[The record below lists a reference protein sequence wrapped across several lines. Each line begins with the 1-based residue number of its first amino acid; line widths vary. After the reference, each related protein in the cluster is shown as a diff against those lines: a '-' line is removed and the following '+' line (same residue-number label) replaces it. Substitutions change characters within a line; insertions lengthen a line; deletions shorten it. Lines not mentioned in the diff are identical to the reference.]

1 MEVYIG
7 IRELNEFVLKS
18 GSLESSFGGINR
30 RLEGT
35 LVHKRLQKEAG
46 RNYHPEQT
54 LRTDIEHNGITYH
67 LSGRC
72 DGVIYEDG
80 EVVIDEIKTVSVPLL
95 FIDEDTYPAHWGQAV
110 FYAWIIA
117 GQQDLDSVTIQL
129 TYYNVDTDQVKF
141 IRKEYSYGQLA
152 ERVGQ
157 ILSLYERWALMA
169 QRHSED
175 RNACL
180 KEMKFPFED
189 YRNGQK
195 ELSAAVYRTIR
206 DSDRLFACAPTGIGK
221 TMAALF
227 PTLKS
232 FDNLGTEKVFYLT
245 AKTMTSL
252 QAASSVRRLYERD
265 PELKLKT
272 IVITAKDKA
281 CFLDERNCS
290 PRACLYSDGYFD
302 RINDVVYEALQKY
315 SFFDPELIYRIARE
329 NSVCPYELS
338 LDLSVW
344 CDVIICDYNYLF
356 DPQARLQRFFPDEKQ
371 AYVFL
376 VDEAHN
382 LPDRVRDMY
391 SRDLSLRGFRAVR
404 KKFTGRDRKLVRA
417 LNRAA
422 KSFSELLETLEE
434 EGVEE
439 KVYAGGYSL
448 AEPRL
453 RLFMKECSDFF
464 ERHRSEETDP
474 DLLQLYFDTSF
485 FLYVYNLFDERYA
498 AVATRNGSNVT
509 LRLFCID
516 PSGHIDS
523 ALEKGEASILF
534 SATLTPVDYYINQT
548 GGKGRYVSI
557 PSPFPQDNLC
567 LLTARY
573 IDTSYTRRQSSVQ
586 LICSA
591 VRKLY
596 KARKGN
602 YIIYFP
608 SYRYMNMCADEYRC
622 LYPEDEL
629 TVQESDMDEPSK
641 QQFLSAFEVKDDI
654 LAFCILGGIF
664 GEGIDLTG
672 DRLTGAGIV
681 SVGLPQV
688 NTYSNLLRD
697 YYDSVGLDGFKYAYQ
712 YPGMNKVMQAVGR
725 IIRTETDRGAALLMD
740 RRFSSG
746 NYMKNMPVHWNH
758 LISIGDPGDLDDIL
772 ADFWKKS

>member
-1 MEVYIG
+1 MEIYIG

-18 GSLESSFGGINR
+18 GSLESSFTGINR

-46 RNYHPEQT
+46 KNYHPEQV
-54 LRTDIEHNGITYH
+54 LKTDIEQNGIIYH

-80 EVVIDEIKTVSVPLL
+80 EIVIDEIKTVSVPLL
-95 FIDEDTYPAHWGQAV
+95 FIEEDTYPAHWGQAV
-110 FYAWIIA
+110 FYACIVA
-117 GQQDLDSVTIQL
+117 GQLEVNSVTVQL

-141 IRKEYSYGQLA
+141 IRKEYTSEQLD
-152 ERVGQ
+152 ERVGE
-157 ILSLYERWALMA
+157 ILSMYERWALMA
-169 QRHSED
+169 RSHAVNRNSRIREMRFPYEEYRDGQR
-175 RNACL
+175 
-180 KEMKFPFED
+180 
-189 YRNGQK
+189 
-195 ELSAAVYRTIR
+195 ELSAAVYRTIQ
-206 DSDRLFACAPTGIGK
+206 DSHRLFVCAPTGIGK

-227 PTLKS
+227 PALKS
-232 FDNLGTEKVFYLT
+232 FDKEETEKVFYLT

-252 QAASSVRRLYERD
+252 QAASSVKRLYERD
-265 PELKLKT
+265 PQLELKT
-272 IVITAKDKA
+272 IVITAKDKS

-290 PRACLYSDGYFD
+290 PLACPYSEGYYD
-302 RINDVVYEALQKY
+302 RINDVVYESLQRY

-329 NSVCPYELS
+329 NCVCPYELS
-338 LDLSVW
+338 LDLSEW

-356 DPQARLQRFFPDEKQ
+356 DPQARLQRFFSDEKQ

-404 KKFTGRDRKLVRA
+404 KKYTGRDRKLVRA
-417 LNRAA
+417 LNRAI

-434 EGVEE
+434 EDLAE
-439 KVYAGGYSL
+439 KVYADGYSL
-448 AEPRL
+448 TEPRL

-464 ERHRSEETDP
+464 ERNRSEETDP

-485 FLYVYNLFDERYA
+485 FLYVYDQFDERYA
-498 AVATRNGSNVT
+498 AVATRNGSDVT
-509 LRLFCID
+509 LRLFCMD
-516 PSGHIDS
+516 PSGHIDA

-573 IDTSYTRRQSSVQ
+573 IDTRYSKRRSSVQ

-591 VRKLY
+591 ARKLY
-596 KARKGN
+596 KAKKGN

-608 SYRYMNMCADEYRC
+608 SYRYMNMCADEYRRM
-622 LYPEDEL
+622 YPEDEL
-629 TVQESDMDEPSK
+629 TVQGLDMDETSK
-641 QQFLSAFEVKDDI
+641 KQFLSAFEEKDDI

-725 IIRTETDRGAALLMD
+725 IIRTETDKGTALLMD
-740 RRFSSG
+740 QRFSTG
-746 NYMKNMPVHWNH
+746 AYLKNMPVHWNH
-758 LISIGDPGDLDDIL
+758 LISVGDPCDLDDIL
-772 ADFWKKS
+772 AYFWGKD